1 VATDTLSECVLLSC
15 PQCMCWTRVSA
26 PLILT
31 SAAGLEMVLLLWVL
45 PLRMTTV
52 MAHMCLVSH
61 VWLTATVSDQQ
72 LRCRAAMHW
81 VSARFILSL

>member
-1 VATDTLSECVLLSC
+1 MATDTLFECVLLSC

-45 PLRMTTV
+45 PLRTTTV
-52 MAHMCLVSH
+52 MAHTCLVSH
-61 VWLTATVSDQQ
+61 VWLTATVSDAGQQ
-72 LRCRAAMHW
+72 CIGSQLG
-81 VSARFILSL
+81 SS